1 MNWDNIDIC
10 ELDRIDSIRAIIQV
24 LNLLERDIDSRR
36 NKNVIDSLAYRIIY
50 QYLKEA
56 RGDFYAALEE
66 DEYRERFDYLQN
78 YLKVVNKE

>member
-1 MNWDNIDIC
+1 MNWNLIDIC
-10 ELDRIDSIRAIIQV
+10 ELDRVDSIRAIIQV

-36 NKNVIDSLAYRIIY
+36 NKNAIDPLAYRIIY

-56 RGDFYAALEE
+56 RGDFYAGLEE
-66 DEYRERFDYLQN
+66 DEYRERFDYLRN